1 MDQQIQPVRFSDCV
15 VMMFD
20 HDRVLAYNYLQNK
33 TSALSLEALQEI
45 SRLQDWQ
52 DLPED
57 FADYRQSFT
66 ECGLLLEKE
75 SNAAADEEKWQQD
88 WEWGVPSALFHLSL
102 RDVDFLSVEE
112 STDRQLGKVAAA
124 PQPAPLLSNQ
134 AFKSVTKLPEL
145 EETQLMEIM
154 RKRRTV
160 RDFLDEPVLL
170 TDLSAMLYSGL
181 GVTGVTQNEATRLVL
196 GMTPSGGARNP
207 YEGFVIARN
216 VSGLPKGVYHYCGAE
231 HSLGLVTTEL
241 PDRLGDVVGKQE
253 WADDA
258 PCLIVLCA
266 FFERT
271 MWKYDDPNAYRVA
284 LIEAGHIAQN
294 VMLTGTD
301 NGYTVCPTAA
311 LSHTELFE
319 LLELENNV
327 THCPLYVLAVGRPD
341 RNSPDCNW
349 QEIDPASTGSIL

>member
-1 MDQQIQPVRFSDCV
+1 
-15 VMMFD
+15 MMFD
-20 HDRVLAYNYLQNK
+20 HDRVVAYNYLQK
-33 TSALSLEALQEI
+33 RSSELSIDALQKICE
-45 SRLQDWQ
+45 LQAWQ

-57 FADYRQSFT
+57 FADYRQSLT

-75 SNAAADEEKWQQD
+75 SEAAAEEEKWQEG

-112 STDRQLGKVAAA
+112 STDRQLGKVAAV
-124 PQPAPLLSNQ
+124 PQPAPFLSNRD
-134 AFKSVTKLPEL
+134 FRSVTKLPEL
-145 EETQLMEIM
+145 EETQLVNVM
-154 RKRRTV
+154 RRRRTV

-170 TDLSAMLYSGL
+170 KDLSAMLYSGL
-181 GVTGVTQNEATRLVL
+181 GVTGVTENEATKLIL

-207 YEGFVIARN
+207 YEGYVIARN
-216 VSGLPKGVYHYCGAE
+216 VSGLQKGVYHYCGAE
-231 HSLGLVTTEL
+231 HSLGLVTTDL
-241 PDRLGDVVGKQE
+241 PDRLGDLVGKQE

-294 VMLTGTD
+294 VMLAGTD
-301 NGYTVCPTAA
+301 MRYTVCPTAA
-311 LSHTELFE
+311 LSHTCLFD
-319 LLELENNV
+319 LLGLQNSV
-327 THCPLYVLAVGRPD
+327 THCPVYVLAVGRPD
-341 RNSPDCNW
+341 RNSVDCNW
-349 QEIDPASTGSIL
+349 QALQSDADSIDL